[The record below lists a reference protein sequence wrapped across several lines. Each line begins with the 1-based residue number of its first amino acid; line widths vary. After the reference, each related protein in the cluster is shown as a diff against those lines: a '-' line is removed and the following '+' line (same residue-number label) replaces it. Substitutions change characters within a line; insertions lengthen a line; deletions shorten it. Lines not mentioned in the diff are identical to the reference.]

1 MPARARLGALSAA
14 DPRHDSLTYVGH
26 ATVLIEIGGVRL
38 LTDPVLRGHVAH
50 LRRHGGGV
58 DVASLGRIDGVLV
71 SHAHLDHLDLAS
83 LRALAAAAANAS
95 GGPPALIAPA
105 GVGGHLAELAAA
117 FAIEELPAGARTEIA
132 GLPIRATPADHD
144 SRRHPLGP
152 ASEAVGY
159 LVGDRRRVYFAGDT
173 DLFPEMEELAP
184 DLDVALLPVWGW
196 GPSVGPGH
204 LDPEGAAEA
213 LTRLRPRIAIPIH
226 WGTLFPVGL
235 HRIGRRG
242 RLLTDPPHEFARI
255 AARVA
260 PDVDVRVLEPGGSTP
275 LGSAR

>member
-1 MPARARLGALSAA
+1 
-14 DPRHDSLTYVGH
+14 
-26 ATVLIEIGGVRL
+26 VLIELGGVRL
-38 LTDPVLRGHVAH
+38 LTDPILRGRVAH

-58 DVASLGRIDGVLV
+58 DVAALGRIDGVLI

-83 LRALAAAAANAS
+83 LRALAAELDRAQAAAAS
-95 GGPPALIAPA
+95 TTATGREPPRLVVPPAAA
-105 GVGGHLAELAAA
+105 GHLAELTGS

-132 GLPIRATPADHD
+132 GLPVRATLADHD

-152 ASEAVGY
+152 AGEAVGY

-173 DLFPEMEELAP
+173 DLFPEMEQLAP
-184 DLDVALLPVWGW
+184 ALDVALLPVWGW
-196 GPSVGPGH
+196 GPTLGPGH

-242 RLLTDPPHEFARI
+242 KLLTDPPHEFARI

-260 PDVDVRVLEPGGSTP
+260 PDVEVRVLEPGRSTP
-275 LGSAR
+275 LDSAR